1 MYPRPRNPFAAP
13 KRKKQ
18 SRVGKVTG
26 TVRLYGVDKSKLRE
40 EVYLRARGFCELRLE
55 GCGGY
60 TPWKDGHL
68 VHVRSLGAGGADTLD
83 NEDGE
88 RQCVWGCPSCHLRSH
103 AYGPSNEKPVPTK
116 KQL

>member
-60 TPWKDGHL
+60 ATWKSGHL
-68 VHVRSLGAGGADTLD
+68 AHVVSLGAGGPDSES
-83 NEDGE
+83 N
-88 RQCVWGCPSCHLRSH
+88 CKWSCSACHIRSH
-103 AYGPSNEKPVPTK
+103 VYGVDGVKPVPTK
-116 KQL
+116 AKKRL